1 MPFATLFPLLFSA
14 CNSIVSFI
22 YEQFE
27 PLSPLCLGNR
37 CKCFL
42 CFLLQ
47 QCLLMAAQRVI
58 TFLISEICLM
68 CFDILAKKKQS

>member
-27 PLSPLCLGNR
+27 PFSPS
-37 CKCFL
+37 
-42 CFLLQ
+42 
-47 QCLLMAAQRVI
+47 VW
-58 TFLISEICLM
+58 EIGASVFFASCSSNA
-68 CFDILAKKKQS
+68 F